1 VIDRSVVDQVR
12 QRTDLVELVGQYI
25 PLRRAGMNWI
35 ARCPFHEE
43 RSPSFNVNAE
53 RGFYFCFG
61 CKASG
66 DALRFYEQIEG
77 VNFVEAL
84 RALAERA
91 GVELPETRDPER
103 IAEDRRQRDV
113 GERLAAA
120 CEAAAVYYEKC
131 LVDAPYSEL
140 ARGALSERGIT
151 DEVAA
156 RFRLGYAPAR
166 WEGLAEHLKAQR
178 VSPADAE
185 LAGLLMSG
193 RNGGWYDRF
202 RHRLMFP
209 VVDRANRVVAF
220 SGRVLPVTEDMP
232 EGLVPEDAGKYINSP
247 ETPLYKKSELLYGL
261 GVARTPIR
269 QKQEAILVE
278 GNFDVVQMHQHGF
291 GETVAPLGT
300 SFTEAQAKL
309 LRRFAEN
316 VVLAFDGD
324 EAGRKATAAAY
335 SVCAEAG
342 LVARVAML
350 PGTMD
355 PDSYLR
361 STAEGLGAEGMTAL
375 LHKAPSLVEWL
386 IRMSRT
392 RLRDAVPQRI
402 AALRV
407 IAPAIA
413 SVRDLSERNAYV
425 AQAAD
430 TLHLERDAVVGIV
443 REYMKQL
450 GRPHDFHEHVS
461 VLPRYRAGLGEFF
474 PADGE
479 VRMKERQAQA
489 AIIGALFEL
498 PRLLATEGLAE
509 LGPLVDK
516 PTWALISE
524 ARRQWE
530 ESQELSAAALL
541 DLAPSKE
548 DRQWLAEQ
556 LGATDAQGP
565 EAQALCEKR
574 LSEAVARLHR
584 MKAEKAWVELKD
596 RSFAAG
602 VDGDERTE
610 EATLNEELNLKRR
623 LAQKARGNN
632 QAG

>member
-1 VIDRSVVDQVR
+1 MIDRSVVDQVR
-12 QRTDLVELVGQYI
+12 QRTDLVELVGQYM

-43 RSPSFNVNAE
+43 RTPSFNVNAE

-66 DALRFYEQIEG
+66 DALKFYEQIEG
-77 VNFVEAL
+77 VTFVEAL
-84 RALAERA
+84 RALAEKA

-120 CEAAAVYYEKC
+120 CESAAAYFEKC
-131 LVDAPYSEL
+131 LAEAPYSEL
-140 ARGALSERGIT
+140 ARDVLTERGIS
-151 DEVAA
+151 DELTA

-166 WEGLAEHLKAQR
+166 WDGLAEHLKAQK

-185 LAGLLMSG
+185 LAGLLMPG

-209 VVDRANRVVAF
+209 VVDRAGRVVAF

-261 GVARTPIR
+261 GVARTSMR
-269 QKQEAILVE
+269 QKAEAILVE

-291 GETVAPLGT
+291 TETVAPLGT
-300 SFTEAQAKL
+300 SFTEAQARL

-316 VVLAFDGD
+316 VVILFDGD

-335 SVCAEAG
+335 SVCSEVG
-342 LVARVAML
+342 LAARVGKL
-350 PGTMD
+350 PLGMD

-361 STAEGLGAEGMTAL
+361 SAEEGYGAEGMKKH
-375 LHKAPSLVEWL
+375 LHEAPSLVEWL
-386 IRMSRT
+386 INGSRT
-392 RLRDAVPQRI
+392 RLRDAVPQRV

-413 SVRDLSERNAYV
+413 AVRDLSERNAYITQV
-425 AQAAD
+425 VH
-430 TLHLERDAVVGIV
+430 TLHLDHALVTGVV
-443 REYMKQL
+443 REFMKQL
-450 GRPHDFHEHVS
+450 GRTMDFHEHAA
-461 VLPRYRAGLGEFF
+461 VLPRYRAGLGELF
-474 PADGE
+474 PAEAEG
-479 VRMKERQAQA
+479 RLKERQAQA
-489 AIIGALFEL
+489 AAIGALLSL
-498 PRLLATEGLAE
+498 PRLLATEDTNS
-509 LGPLVDK
+509 LGSVVDK
-516 PTWALISE
+516 ATWTLISE

-530 ESQELSAAALL
+530 ANQELSAATLL

-556 LGATDAQGP
+556 LCATEPEGA
-565 EAQALCEKR
+565 EAQARCAKGLADALATIKR
-574 LSEAVARLHR
+574 L
-584 MKAEKAWVELKD
+584 KAEREWGQLKD

-602 VDGDERTE
+602 VDGDERGE
-610 EATLNEELNLKRR
+610 VQALNEELNMKRELALKRR
-623 LAQKARGNN
+623 VPG
-632 QAG
+632 

>member
-12 QRTDLVELVGQYI
+12 QRTDLVELVGQYV

-43 RSPSFNVNAE
+43 RTPSFNVNAE

-84 RALAERA
+84 RALAEKA
-91 GVELPETRDPER
+91 GVELPETRDPEK

-120 CEAAAVYYEKC
+120 CEAAAVYFEKC
-131 LVDAPYSEL
+131 LAEAPYSEL
-140 ARGALSERGIT
+140 ARDALSERGISE
-151 DEVAA
+151 EVTA

-166 WEGLAEHLKAQR
+166 WDGLAEYLKEQR

-185 LAGLLMSG
+185 LAGLLMAG

-316 VVLAFDGD
+316 VVLLFDGD

-342 LVARVAML
+342 LVARVGKMPPRL
-350 PGTMD
+350 D

-361 STAEGLGAEGMTAL
+361 SAEEDRGPAGMTQII
-375 LHKAPSLVEWL
+375 KDAPSLVEWL
-386 IRMSRT
+386 INASRT
-392 RLRDAVPQRI
+392 RLKDAVPQRI

-413 SVRDLSERNAYV
+413 AVKDISERRAYV
-425 AQAAD
+425 GQAVQ
-430 TLHLERDAVVGIV
+430 TLHLDQTVVEGVV
-443 REYMKQL
+443 REFMKQL
-450 GRPHDFHEHVS
+450 GRSMDFHEHVS
-461 VLPRYRAGLGEFF
+461 VLPRYRAGLGELF
-474 PADGE
+474 PAEDEGR
-479 VRMKERQAQA
+479 VKERQAQA
-489 AIIGALFEL
+489 AIVGAALSL
-498 PRLLATEGLAE
+498 PRLLEAEAFAE
-509 LGPLVDK
+509 LPALVDRW
-516 PTWALISE
+516 TWALLSE
-524 ARRQWE
+524 ARKQWLE
-530 ESQELSAAALL
+530 EQKFVAARLL
-541 DLAPSKE
+541 ELAPDKA

-556 LGATDAQGP
+556 LSHNEEAP
-565 EAQALCEKR
+565 EALARWESAFVGAIGALKR
-574 LSEAVARLHR
+574 LRTDREL
-584 MKAEKAWVELKD
+584 AEIKD
-596 RSFAAG
+596 RSFSAG
-602 VDGDERTE
+602 VEGDERE
-610 EATLNEELNLKRR
+610 EVHALNRDLLVKRELVA
-623 LAQKARGNN
+623 AQRNASRKG
-632 QAG
+632 

>member
-1 VIDRSVVDQVR
+1 MIDRSVVDQVR
-12 QRTDLVELVGQYI
+12 QRTDLVELVGQYM

-43 RSPSFNVNAE
+43 RTPSFNVNAE

-66 DALRFYEQIEG
+66 DALKFYEQIEG

-84 RALAERA
+84 RALAEKA

-103 IAEDRRQRDV
+103 IAEDRRQRDL

-120 CEAAAVYYEKC
+120 CELAAAYYERC

-140 ARGALSERGIT
+140 ARDVLSERGIAE
-151 DEVAA
+151 EVTA

-166 WEGLAEHLKAQR
+166 WDGLAEHLKAQK

-185 LAGLLMSG
+185 LAGLLMPG

-209 VVDRANRVVAF
+209 VVDRAGRVVAF

-261 GVARTPIR
+261 GSARTTMR
-269 QKQEAILVE
+269 QKAEAILVE

-291 GETVAPLGT
+291 TETVAPLGT
-300 SFTEAQAKL
+300 SFTEAQARL

-316 VVLAFDGD
+316 VVLLFDGD

-335 SVCAEAG
+335 SVCAEVG
-342 LVARVAML
+342 LAARVGVL
-350 PGTMD
+350 PAKMD

-361 STAEGLGAEGMTAL
+361 SADPEFGLEGMTQI
-375 LHKAPSLVEWL
+375 LHGAPSLVEWL
-386 IRMSRT
+386 ISTSRT

-402 AALRV
+402 AALRI

-413 SVRDLSERNAYV
+413 AVRDIGERRAYIS
-425 AQAAD
+425 QAVH
-430 TLHLERDAVVGIV
+430 TLHLDESVVEGIV
-443 REYMKQL
+443 RENLRQI
-450 GRPHDFHEHVS
+450 GRPMEFTEQKS
-461 VLPRYRAGLGEFF
+461 TLPKARAGLGELF
-474 PADGE
+474 PSAGE
-479 VRMKERQAQA
+479 ARVMDRKAQA
-489 AIIGALFEL
+489 AIVASVLWC
-498 PRLLATEGLAE
+498 PQLLEVPELAE
-509 LGPLVDK
+509 LNTLVDK
-516 PTWALISE
+516 ITWSLVAEAQREWAEGQRLDAPT
-524 ARRQWE
+524 
-530 ESQELSAAALL
+530 LL
-541 DLAPSKE
+541 DLAPNPA

-556 LGATDAQGP
+556 LSPTEAETPELLARARAMLMGALTT
-565 EAQALCEKR
+565 LR
-574 LSEAVARLHR
+574 RLHIGR
-584 MKAEKAWVELKD
+584 VTAELKD

-602 VDGDERTE
+602 VDGDHKS
-610 EATLNEELNLKRR
+610 EAQVLNEELNMKRELALKRR
-623 LAQKARGNN
+623 VG
-632 QAG
+632 G

>member
-1 VIDRSVVDQVR
+1 MIDRSVVDQVR
-12 QRTDLVELVGQYI
+12 QRTDLVELVGQYM

-43 RSPSFNVNAE
+43 RTPSFNVNAE

-66 DALRFYEQIEG
+66 DALKFYEQIEG

-84 RALAERA
+84 RALAEKA

-103 IAEDRRQRDV
+103 IAEDRRQRDL

-120 CEAAAVYYEKC
+120 CELAAAYYERC
-131 LVDAPYSEL
+131 LAEAPYSEL
-140 ARGALSERGIT
+140 ARDVLSERGIA

-166 WEGLAEHLKAQR
+166 WDGLAEHLKAQK

-185 LAGLLMSG
+185 LAGLLMPG

-209 VVDRANRVVAF
+209 VVDRAGRVVAF

-261 GVARTPIR
+261 GSARTTMR
-269 QKQEAILVE
+269 QKAEAILVE

-291 GETVAPLGT
+291 TETVAPLGT
-300 SFTEAQAKL
+300 SFTEAQARL

-316 VVLAFDGD
+316 IVLLFDGD

-335 SVCAEAG
+335 SVCAEVG
-342 LVARVAML
+342 LAARVGVL
-350 PGTMD
+350 PAKMD

-361 STAEGLGAEGMTAL
+361 SGDPEQGLEGMTQL
-375 LHKAPSLVEWL
+375 LHGAPSLVEWL
-386 IRMSRT
+386 ISTSRT

-402 AALRV
+402 AALRT

-413 SVRDLSERNAYV
+413 AVRDIGERRAYIS
-425 AQAAD
+425 QAVH
-430 TLHLERDAVVGIV
+430 TLHLDESVVEGIV
-443 REYMKQL
+443 RESLRQI
-450 GRPHDFHEHVS
+450 GRPMEFTEPRS
-461 VLPRYRAGLGEFF
+461 TLPKARAGLGELF
-474 PADGE
+474 PSAGE
-479 VRMKERQAQA
+479 SRVMDRKAQA
-489 AIIGALFEL
+489 AIVASVLWC
-498 PRLLATEGLAE
+498 PQLLEAPELAE
-509 LGPLVDK
+509 LNTLVDK
-516 PTWALISE
+516 PTGALVAEAQREWAAGQRLD
-524 ARRQWE
+524 APT
-530 ESQELSAAALL
+530 LL
-541 DLAPSKE
+541 DLAPSPA

-556 LGATDAQGP
+556 LSPAEAETP
-565 EAQALCEKR
+565 EL
-574 LSEAVARLHR
+574 VARARAMLMGALATLR
-584 MKAEKAWVELKD
+584 RLQIARVAAELKD

-602 VDGDERTE
+602 IDGDHKS
-610 EATLNEELNLKRR
+610 EAQVLNEELNMKRELALKRR
-623 LAQKARGNN
+623 VG
-632 QAG
+632 G